1 MSELGFDK
9 DIRPRFR
16 ESDRLEMDFVFDL
29 WSHDDVT
36 ANAERI
42 LERLEDGT
50 MPCDAPWPD
59 AEAPCVRQQAGVRDP
74 WQDPPC
80 GSEQS

>member
-9 DIRPRFR
+9 DIRPLFR

-29 WSHDDVT
+29 WSHDEVT

-42 LERLEDGT
+42 LERLDDGT

-59 AEAPCVRQQAGVRDP
+59 ERIQLFRAWVAAG
-74 WQDPPC
+74 C
-80 GSEQS
+80 AA

>member
-1 MSELGFDK
+1 MSELGFDE
-9 DIRPRFR
+9 DIRPLFR

-36 ANAERI
+36 ANADRI

-59 AEAPCVRQQAGVRDP
+59 ERIQLFRAWIDGGCAP
-74 WQDPPC
+74 
-80 GSEQS
+80 